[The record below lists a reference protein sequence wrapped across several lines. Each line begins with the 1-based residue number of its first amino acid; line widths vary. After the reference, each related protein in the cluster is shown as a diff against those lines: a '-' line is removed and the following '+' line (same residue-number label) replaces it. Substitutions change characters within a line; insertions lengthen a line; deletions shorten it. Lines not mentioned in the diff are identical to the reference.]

1 MEDFREFNEI
11 TEFDIDPIT
20 RMLALGLI
28 EETAEAGYY
37 RKVFNVALTKE
48 QIKLVIMPYVLDNV
62 RVSNVK
68 LEEATGINRK
78 TIAKVRNSQEF
89 LQDLLAESN
98 KQMINVR
105 SQALTE
111 LSRMIADPKVSDSV
125 KQKLISSALQHS
137 SDVMTLYAE
146 ANKNLPKNIDV
157 DRMMEEMD
165 RLMLNMD

>member
-1 MEDFREFNEI
+1 LRKQQKQDI
-11 TEFDIDPIT
+11 TI
-20 RMLALGLI
+20 
-28 EETAEAGYY
+28 
-37 RKVFNVALTKE
+37 N
-48 QIKLVIMPYVLDNV
+48 NV
-62 RVSNVK
+62 RISNVK

-98 KQMINVR
+98 KQMVNVR

-125 KQKLISSALQHS
+125 KQKLIATALQHS
-137 SDVMTLYAE
+137 SDTMAIYAE

-157 DRMMEEMD
+157 DKIMREMD
-165 RLMLNMD
+165 ILYDLEKLEEKHHAQNE